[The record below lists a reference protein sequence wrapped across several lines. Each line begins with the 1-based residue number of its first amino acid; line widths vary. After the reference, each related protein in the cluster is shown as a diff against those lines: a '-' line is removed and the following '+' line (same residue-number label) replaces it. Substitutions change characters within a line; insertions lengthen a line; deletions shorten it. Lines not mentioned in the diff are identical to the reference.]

1 MRVLVHAY
9 FPVRRD
15 VEAGGVQRVAGAVLP
30 RLAAQGVEITVLCP
44 QGSDPYAIPGVTIMP
59 VLEHRDGGSFSAAGW
74 KREAARAAA
83 AARHADVAWSFD
95 RPLPGR
101 VGIPRLMTIGTLTYS
116 SPLGA
121 LLTADWDALAV
132 PSAFLA
138 GVAGAVAGPALW
150 DGDPPPIVHIP
161 NGLDLDALRPVDPG
175 ALRGRLGLRD
185 DARCLLFPHRPEP
198 GKGLGVALAALAR
211 LVAADPRFRLLVPRE
226 PDSLWAYAYD
236 DLLREARGAGLAEH
250 VVLHPWIAPPDLAA
264 YLSLGACSLT
274 LSSLPEGFGFGP
286 VEAVACGTPAVST
299 GSGALGELLPDGHGV
314 TYVARDDPDAVA
326 AAVLDPPGAEKL
338 ARGRAATARRYG
350 IDAAVAAYRDLLA
363 GIRPRRASYA
373 PLGANAARA

>member
-1 MRVLVHAY
+1 MRVLVYAY
-9 FPVRRD
+9 FPIRRD
-15 VEAGGVQRVAGAVLP
+15 VEAGGVQRVAGALLP
-30 RLAAQGVEITVLCP
+30 RLAAQGADVTVLCP
-44 QGSDPYAIPGVTIMP
+44 QGSDPSGIHGVTVVP

-74 KREAARAAA
+74 RREAARVAA

-95 RPLPGR
+95 RALPGP
-101 VGIPRLMTIGTLTYS
+101 VDIPRLMTVGTLTYS

-121 LLTADWDALAV
+121 LLNADWDALAV

-161 NGLDLDALRPVDPG
+161 NGLDLGALRPVDPG
-175 ALRGRLGLRD
+175 PLRRRLGLAG

-211 LVAADPRFRLLVPRE
+211 LVAADPRFTLLVPRE
-226 PDSLWAYAYD
+226 PDSLWAGAYD
-236 DLLREARGAGLAEH
+236 DLLRDARGAGLAEH
-250 VVLHPWIAPPDLAA
+250 VVLHPWIAPADLAA

-286 VEAVACGTPAVST
+286 VEAVACATPAVST
-299 GSGALGELLPDGHGV
+299 DSGALGELLPDGHGV
-314 TYVARDDPDAVA
+314 TYVPRDDPAAVA
-326 AAVLDPPGAEKL
+326 AAVLNPPGAAEL
-338 ARGRAATARRYG
+338 ALGRATTARRYG
-350 IDAAVAAYRDLLA
+350 IDAAVTAYGDLLA
-363 GIRPRRASYA
+363 AIRPRRASYA
-373 PLGANAARA
+373 PLGAGVASS